1 MKRISYPYFFDCAA
15 TPKRLQLS
23 LTQTTAACLS
33 TRTFSRSIV
42 ESKDLLP
49 TILQNAMLQEK
60 SPNRKTL
67 PTVSRVRVI
76 RVRFLACVS
85 VSPRV
90 PLYHN

>member
-60 SPNRKTL
+60 KPKPKNFAHSEPRSCYPGPIL
-67 PTVSRVRVI
+67 GL
-76 RVRFLACVS
+76 RFC
-85 VSPRV
+85 
-90 PLYHN
+90 